1 MNTIKNAP
9 LALVTGASRGI
20 GKAIAEALAEAGYHL
35 ILTCSHTLPD
45 LQEVAAC
52 LEEKYGI
59 TCTAMA
65 ADASEPAAI
74 EKVFASLDH
83 LDVLVNNAGIS
94 YIGLLTDMSVEEWQH
109 VLNTNL
115 SSCFYTRDAIVNA
128 ANNSLLGGGG
138 VDGAIHWAAGPELLD
153 ECRTLQ
159 GCPTG
164 EAKITKGYRLKAR
177 HVIHTVGPIYR
188 NGQHGEPELLEN
200 CYRNSLRLAKENRL
214 RTIAFPSISTGVY
227 GYPIEEAAQ
236 IAIRTIDTFLKENPE
251 IQQVTMCC
259 FSGYDKS
266 VYTKALEQITTHEP

>member
-1 MNTIKNAP
+1 MNERI
-9 LALVTGASRGI
+9 I
-20 GKAIAEALAEAGYHL
+20 AIQA
-35 ILTCSHTLPD
+35 D
-45 LQEVAAC
+45 
-52 LEEKYGI
+52 I
-59 TCTAMA
+59 TT
-65 ADASEPAAI
+65 
-74 EKVFASLDH
+74 
-83 LDVLVNNAGIS
+83 LDV
-94 YIGLLTDMSVEEWQH
+94 
-109 VLNTNL
+109 
-115 SSCFYTRDAIVNA
+115 DAIVNA

-227 GYPIEEAAQ
+227 GYPIDTTNRFIRKRWNKLQLTSRNVETPLLAFVLDIATIRPAQ
-236 IAIRTIDTFLKENPE
+236 I
-251 IQQVTMCC
+251 
-259 FSGYDKS
+259 
-266 VYTKALEQITTHEP
+266 TKHGGKHHFQAVLINI